1 VTPFLFPAAHPTR
14 SIRVLQEQMTDN
26 NGAKGMRCEPHLW
39 FMAGKAVTV
48 TVERSRK
55 LPRYK

>member
-1 VTPFLFPAAHPTR
+1 
-14 SIRVLQEQMTDN
+14 MTDN

-39 FMAGKAVTV
+39 FMAGKAVRV
-48 TVERSRK
+48 TVERSGK